1 MGRIHLHLHGRLKE
15 QSLNSLANTYRDRLQ
30 SSGLNVHVHTDELPK
45 YLSKLESMNGQL
57 FLLDERGTTYTSV
70 EFAKKV
76 QSWTLTPS
84 DTHIA
89 IGPAEGWDNL
99 GQHLPRISL
108 SEMTFPHELAAV
120 LFLEQLY
127 RAFQIIK
134 GTSYH
139 KA

>member
-1 MGRIHLHLHGRLKE
+1 M
-15 QSLNSLANTYRDRLQ
+15 
-30 SSGLNVHVHTDELPK
+30 PK
-45 YLSKLESMNGQL
+45 YFSKLESMNGQL

-70 EFAKKV
+70 DFAKKV
-76 QSWTLTPS
+76 QSWTLHPS

-108 SEMTFPHELAAV
+108 SEMTFPHEFAAV